1 MKDDANAI
9 LMRDGPDALR
19 AAFDNGIA
27 EARRSNGGDG
37 GRPTDEPAR
46 QGKATG
52 EPHPPKFILE
62 PFDAIKYEADEEWL
76 VKRVIP
82 RQGVGAIY
90 GESRAF
96 KSFIALDLA
105 FYVACGWPWADRRVT
120 PAQVIYIAA
129 EGSKGVRKR
138 KVGFEKANADRL
150 RVWVEKA
157 NADRLPGLIPFSLI
171 STAPNLGSG
180 RDDLKGLIASIK
192 AFGVAPGM
200 IVIDTLAQSLGGAEE
215 NGAGMVMF
223 GSNATA
229 LANHFGC
236 FVLIVH
242 HVGLTDKERLRGHSS
257 LLGALDAQILAE
269 RRKDELATTLT
280 LQKLKDDEDG
290 VKFTALL
297 SRIVIGQDKD
307 GVETSTLIA
316 EVNDGAEP
324 QAAKAKSV
332 PPAQRLLM
340 DVVAVAIDEAG
351 ENFST
356 GTAFVRVVCDDII
369 RSRYYARIAE
379 KANPG
384 EGKSQLAERQR
395 RTFNRTIKRT
405 IDAKTLIAREWK
417 GERYISLP

>member
-1 MKDDANAI
+1 
-9 LMRDGPDALR
+9 
-19 AAFDNGIA
+19 
-27 EARRSNGGDG
+27 
-37 GRPTDEPAR
+37 
-46 QGKATG
+46 
-52 EPHPPKFILE
+52 
-62 PFDAIKYEADEEWL
+62 
-76 VKRVIP
+76 
-82 RQGVGAIY
+82 
-90 GESRAF
+90 
-96 KSFIALDLA
+96 
-105 FYVACGWPWADRRVT
+105 
-120 PAQVIYIAA
+120 
-129 EGSKGVRKR
+129 
-138 KVGFEKANADRL
+138 
-150 RVWVEKA
+150 
-157 NADRLPGLIPFSLI
+157 
-171 STAPNLGSG
+171 
-180 RDDLKGLIASIK
+180 
-192 AFGVAPGM
+192 
-200 IVIDTLAQSLGGAEE
+200 
-215 NGAGMVMF
+215 
-223 GSNATA
+223 
-229 LANHFGC
+229 
-236 FVLIVH
+236 
-242 HVGLTDKERLRGHSS
+242 
-257 LLGALDAQILAE
+257 
-269 RRKDELATTLT
+269 
-280 LQKLKDDEDG
+280 